1 METIRAIGSISKGW
15 TSTEKE
21 NGTTKFTVN
30 LLVVEPYLDK
40 EGKLQQARTL
50 LIVDFYKK
58 KENVEDVVKKLK
70 AGGCLY
76 VELAYPVAKFGT
88 NPNTNNVYGYFYGAN
103 TSKLLFL
110 PAGSENMISFCA
122 LGNLCADAKVN
133 EVDSVRSAINF
144 SLAANPPKVGETEPN
159 PVFISCA
166 KFVQTDKTGLAN
178 YLKKGQ
184 KIYVEGKPKAR
195 VGVDSENK
203 PYVYYNA
210 DVTQV
215 EFGGGS
221 VSTTNNTID
230 TPIPVADNNDFNSNN
245 DDLPF

>member
-21 NGTTKFTVN
+21 NETTKFTVN
-30 LLVVEPYLDK
+30 LLIAEPYFDK
-40 EGKLQQARTL
+40 EGKLQQTKNL

-58 KENVEDVVKKLK
+58 KENVEETVKKLK
-70 AGGCLY
+70 TGGCLY
-76 VELAYPVAKFGT
+76 VEVAYPVAKYGI
-88 NPNTNNVYGYFYGAN
+88 NAKTNNVYGYFYGAN

-110 PAGSENMISFCA
+110 PSGSENMISFSA
-122 LGNLCADAKVN
+122 LGNMCGDAQIN
-133 EVDSVRSAINF
+133 QVDNLRSAINF
-144 SLAANPPKVGETEPN
+144 SIASNPPKVGETAPS
-159 PVFISCA
+159 PIFISCA
-166 KFVQTDKTGLAN
+166 KFVQSDKTGLVN

-203 PYVYYNA
+203 PYVYFNA
-210 DVTQV
+210 DITRV
-215 EFGGGS
+215 EFGGGN
-221 VSTTNNTID
+221 STSTASNENSY
-230 TPIPVADNNDFNSNN
+230 IPEHNNDNFETN